1 MAKFRQIQTSFW
13 SNTYIQE
20 EMTAED
26 KYFYL
31 YLMTNEFTTQIGIYS
46 ITKKQMAF
54 DLGYSMESVT
64 ALLQRFETYHKL
76 IKYDVE
82 SREII
87 LLKWAENNLN
97 IGGKP
102 VQDLI
107 KKEIKQVKNKE
118 FLTLMYSSCPENSL
132 KNFIGLLIYKNNV
145 SYNETANESS
155 DVSSIN
161 LSNFEKN
168 KKTNNNNNFYESSDV
183 PLNEAGAINNKEEII
198 NNNHNHNHNHDHNN
212 IYDRDLKII
221 KEWFKRNEIDF
232 SKKHEN
238 KIIELLK
245 NNSINY
251 ILKLFQ
257 EQMDILKNKKD
268 VKNIAAVFSA
278 HLFKGTCEVNSEV
291 IEQKELEQEKIKNE
305 QRKEYRKNDKAMEVF
320 KSLPT
325 EQQLKIEDEIIEE
338 FKNPALREIKKNTE
352 VVFYLMISQKIKEKI
367 TELGLLSA

>member
-1 MAKFRQIQTSFW
+1 MQEKTFKQLLMSSNYYTLNKQIVKTLGIESAFLLTILIEASDGLADDEGWFYQTIE
-13 SNTYIQE
+13 TL
-20 EMTAED
+20 ED
-26 KYFYL
+26 L
-31 YLMTNEFTTQIGIYS
+31 TGLS
-46 ITKKQMAF
+46 RHKQN
-54 DLGYSMESVT
+54 
-64 ALLQRFETYHKL
+64 K
-76 IKYDVE
+76 
-82 SREII
+82 II
-87 LLKWAENNLN
+87 
-97 IGGKP
+97 
-102 VQDLI
+102 QDLI
-107 KKEIKQVKNKE
+107 EASILIQENRGTPCRRFFKISFQEI
-118 FLTLMYSSCPENSL
+118 ENL
-132 KNFIGLLIYKNNV
+132 VF
-145 SYNETANESS
+145 
-155 DVSSIN
+155 
-161 LSNFEKN
+161 
-168 KKTNNNNNFYESSDV
+168 KKTETSLLKIDKLDCKKLTNYSVKKSQTSLLKID
-183 PLNEAGAINNKEEII
+183 NNKEHNI
-198 NNNHNHNHNHDHNN
+198 NNIHKELNHKEENASGD
-212 IYDRDLKII
+212 DFEKI

-251 ILKLFQ
+251 ILKIFQ

-352 VVFYLMISQKIKEKI
+352 TVYYLMISQKIKEKI